1 MTGAELAESRR
12 ELNLSQERLAELLGI
27 EESELRSWEDALM
40 AGGDY
45 PRLLELAMAQVE
57 YEATAMPDDEFRAL
71 QNRIEERLVSSEA
84 LLAESNGRRKQ

>member
-1 MTGAELAESRR
+1 MMGAELAESRR
-12 ELNLSQERLAELLGI
+12 QLNLSQKRLAELLGI

-57 YEATAMPDDEFRAL
+57 YEATAMTADEFRAL
-71 QNRIEERLVSSEA
+71 QNRIEERLASSQA
-84 LLAESNGRRKQ
+84 LLVESSGRRKQ

>member
-27 EESELRSWEDALM
+27 EESELRSWEDAFL

-57 YEATAMPDDEFRAL
+57 YEATAMTHDEFQAL
-71 QNRIEERLVSSEA
+71 QNRIEERIASSQA
-84 LLAESNGRRKQ
+84 LLAEPGGGRKQ